1 MSDDREALAQ
11 TRREL
16 RREVGPSGVGDGDW
30 QPMVAASELWRLL
43 DALDENDEALANVWD
58 EGWQAGRQRVVG
70 GQSKPNPYR
79 DAEPRCQHVSPTPW
93 GPMPPWGPTQCALA
107 AGHDGRHAYSPS
119 ETL

>member
-43 DALDENDEALANVWD
+43 DALDEIESTLRQLVARDDE
-58 EGWQAGRQRVVG
+58 ET
-70 GQSKPNPYR
+70 
-79 DAEPRCQHVSPTPW
+79 EPRCQHVSPS
-93 GPMPPWGPTQCALA
+93 PWGPTQCALA
-107 AGHDGRHAYSPS
+107 AGHDERHAYSPS